1 MAAQSSYHPV
11 SMIQPEGR
19 QPTLK
24 LWSRLMIN
32 RWKLQLHPVCSKSHC
47 LILSS

>member
-1 MAAQSSYHPV
+1 MASQSSYYPV
-11 SMIQPEGR
+11 SMIQPEGY

-32 RWKLQLHPVCSKSHC
+32 RWKLQLSHVCWKPHC
-47 LILSS
+47 LVPSS